1 MNNKILLSPLLASL
15 PAAIGLAAIVFCLE
29 RVRLNFM
36 SPMDRDVY
44 KALHCPNPAAH
55 TSEMLEV
62 CRGLLKL
69 PATADLYAVTKLMQ
83 ERLKVAH
90 AQKLDAVSEA
100 HFVLQSNEKL
110 SSDSLKN
117 RLLLISQIMF
127 YFDVLDPRGCSHC
140 LGDNRQPFKLLQ
152 KI

>member
-1 MNNKILLSPLLASL
+1 MNSKFLFSPLSASL
-15 PAAIGLAAIVFCLE
+15 PVAVGLAAIFICLE
-29 RVRLNFM
+29 PVRLNFM
-36 SPMDRDVY
+36 SPMDRAVY

-62 CRGLLKL
+62 SRGLLKL
-69 PATADLYAVTKLMQ
+69 PATADLYAVTKLMK

-90 AQKLDAVSEA
+90 AQRLDAISEA

-110 SSDSLKN
+110 SSESLKN
-117 RLLLISQIMF
+117 RLLLISQIMV

-140 LGDNRQPFKLLQ
+140 AGDNLQPFKLLQ
-152 KI
+152 KT